1 MTTLSQRLVEAAVK
15 AVADIPAEVDRSAR
29 LHLLD
34 SLAVGALGAARGPVR
49 GLRSLPKGETGRATV
64 IGSPA
69 GAGAPEAA
77 LLNGAFIHSLEYD
90 DTHVASV
97 MHGSATL
104 TPAALAAA
112 ESAEV
117 GGAQLVA
124 AYAIGWEV
132 LIRMGL
138 ASPGTLQARGFQTT
152 SAAGPFAAALV
163 SVLVQGDVEHAVDA
177 LGIAGSQPGG
187 TFAFLAGGDTVK
199 AAQPGWAA
207 HSGLW
212 AADLARHGVS
222 GPSGVLDGDYGF
234 YRLYANDPEAPAR
247 LGQELDDLGSTW
259 HLPQAAF
266 KLVPACHV
274 IHPYVEAV
282 QQLAAQGLTSD
293 EVATWHVR
301 VAPGAAPVI
310 AEPWAARQRPAKGH
324 DVRWSLPYVMAAQ
337 LVDGSVDLSLFDA
350 PIGGARAELAAR
362 MTYELW
368 EDSGFPARFPAWVQV
383 TTTDG
388 RTLQAEVD
396 DVLGG
401 AGRPVPEDA
410 VLTKARRCLT
420 GAGLPASSRE
430 LVVTMVL
437 EERDF
442 EPAALGA
449 LLRHRR

>member
-1 MTTLSQRLVEAAVK
+1 MTSLSQRLADAAVS
-15 AVADIPAEVDRSAR
+15 AAADIPAEVDRSAR

-34 SLAVGALGAARGPVR
+34 SLAVGSLGAARGPVR
-49 GLRSLPKGETGRATV
+49 GLRSLPKGETGKATV
-64 IGSPA
+64 IGSSA
-69 GAGAPEAA
+69 SASAPEAA
-77 LLNGAFIHSLEYD
+77 LLNGSFIHSLEYD

-112 ESAEV
+112 ETAEV
-117 GGAQLVA
+117 GGARMIA
-124 AYAIGWEV
+124 AYAVGWEV

-138 ASPGTLQARGFQTT
+138 ASPGTLQAQGFQTT

-163 SVLVQGDVEHAVDA
+163 SVLVQGDTEHAVNA

-212 AADLARHGVS
+212 AADLARHGVT

-234 YRLYANDPEAPAR
+234 YRLYADDERAPQR
-247 LGQELDDLGSTW
+247 LGAELDSLGHTW
-259 HLPQAAF
+259 HLPDAAF
-266 KLVPACHV
+266 KLVPCCHF

-282 QQLAAQGLTSD
+282 QQLTAQGLTW
-293 EVATWHVR
+293 ENVASWRVR

-310 AEPWAARQRPAKGH
+310 AEPWSTRQLPAKAH

-337 LVDGSVDLSLFDA
+337 LVDGTVGLDLFEA
-350 PIGGARAELAAR
+350 PIGGARADLAAR
-362 MTYELW
+362 MTCEPW
-368 EDSGFPARFPAWVQV
+368 ADSGFPARFPAWVEV
-383 TTTDG
+383 STTDG
-388 RTLQAEVD
+388 RQLQAEVN

-401 AGRPVPEDA
+401 AGRPVPEES
-410 VLTKARRCLT
+410 VLAKTRTCLAE
-420 GAGLPASSRE
+420 AGLPSSAIE
-430 LVVTMVL
+430 LIVTMVL
-437 EERDF
+437 DEKDF
-442 EPAALGA
+442 DPAALGG
-449 LLRHRR
+449 LLRLRR